1 MIYLATPYIHED
13 KKVCEA
19 RALAVTKAAA
29 HFMDKGEVIYSPIT
43 HGHAIHPYMDQAA
56 GDHKFWLNQCYFYVT
71 NSTAIYVL
79 GTEGWSVSKGVR
91 WEVETAFAFNIPVF
105 LVDAETYELT
115 EILKDPL
122 WINCINY

>member
-13 KKVCEA
+13 KMVCEA

-43 HGHAIHPYMDQAA
+43 HGHAINKHMEQQV

-79 GTEGWSVSKGVR
+79 GQDGWCTSKGVR
-91 WEVETAFAFNIPVF
+91 WEVETAFAFGIPVF

-115 EILKDPL
+115 EILKVDDWL
-122 WINCINY
+122 HSIEY